1 VEGVVQIKRIC
12 GHSSPF
18 TFKKNERFGKE
29 RLAKFMSKK
38 CPECTR
44 AEIAAREKAQQDA
57 SELRKRIKRRIAARK
72 AAESAGNESPIS
84 KMPPAASG

>member
-18 TFKKNERFGKE
+18 TFKKNERFGKD

-44 AEIAAREKAQQDA
+44 AEIAAREKSQKDA

-72 AAESAGNESPIS
+72 ATERNGGAAPSAPSQAETT
-84 KMPPAASG
+84 